1 MKLKDL
7 AWGAAAGVLMVGS
20 CSLLQDKSY
29 CTRDA
34 NYDLIKVDGD
44 GKSIKLGDNWV
55 TSNDG
60 KQCYFVQSQS
70 APPETLPFKQTGPG
84 RNP

>member
-7 AWGAAAGVLMVGS
+7 AWGAAAGLAIMGG
-20 CSLLQDKSY
+20 CSLMKDDSY

-34 NYDLIKVDGD
+34 NYDLVKID
-44 GKSIKLGDNWV
+44 GKGNKTVLNDNWI
-55 TSNDG
+55 TSEDG

-70 APPETLPFKQTGPG
+70 APPETLPFKQTVPG
-84 RNP
+84 MNP